1 MWLGPID
8 LPAAAPV
15 EDLWGQVDE
24 GTRNHLVRVGR
35 LARDLAG
42 HVGLSP
48 EEQADSANA
57 GLLHDIG
64 KAGLPPKLI
73 TKAAPLTRC
82 GISSSANAMTTSGNR
97 ISRAIFSDW
106 VIMAKARNAIT
117 TSPVKRSRAVGWT
130 PLLGLLSGTMP
141 LPKLPEMQSFF

>member
-8 LPAAAPV
+8 LPAAAPL

-24 GTRNHLVRVGR
+24 GTRNHLVRAGR

-73 TKAAPLTRC
+73 TKAAPLTLLER
-82 GISSSANAMTTSGNR
+82 R
-97 ISRAIFSDW
+97 LLRAH
-106 VIMAKARNAIT
+106 
-117 TSPVKRSRAVGWT
+117 
-130 PLLGLLSGTMP
+130 
-141 LPKLPEMQSFF
+141 PEMGARWLGGVLGPEVLDAIRP